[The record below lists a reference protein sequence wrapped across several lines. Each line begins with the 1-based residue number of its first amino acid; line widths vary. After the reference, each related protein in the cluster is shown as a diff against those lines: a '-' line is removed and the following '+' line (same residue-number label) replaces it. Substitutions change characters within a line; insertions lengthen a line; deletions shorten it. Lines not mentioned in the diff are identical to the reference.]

1 MEHYSHPLLD
11 FIEWKETADHNIDVT
26 NETIDYYRYFDA
38 TKQAEF
44 LFDCVN
50 DTIQNIIPKEVTYLG
65 QYDTFKR
72 FLDDEYEMP
81 DKMIAILVRL
91 LEQNDGKLSKRA
103 KEKEFTDLRDVEIQ
117 NIENKFKEIFV

>member
-1 MEHYSHPLLD
+1 MLD
-11 FIEWKETADHNIDVT
+11 QIALVCLQNKKYQNKEWKETADHNVDVT

-50 DTIQNIIPKEVTYLG
+50 DTIQNSIPKEVTYLG

-72 FLDDEYEMP
+72 FLDDEYEIP
-81 DKMIAILVRL
+81 DKMIAILVRF

-117 NIENKFKEIFV
+117 NIET